1 MASQL
6 EGGSVS
12 FDDSDL
18 ISGWRYSATLQLRT
32 PLAYLERDGEFSPG
46 PVEPPL
52 VGSAENFLDDGT
64 GFNPYGI
71 WLREIDYKGLGFSPP
86 PPPQRSAQWGPVR
99 VGSSEEKELLSF
111 LKSFR
116 YIVETAETL
125 DQKLAELAD
134 LSTSTPANRRI
145 WQKARASDPGFP
157 DSFFYG
163 ELCRLPGVGPKAAER
178 LYRAGFRTVEE
189 IQAASD
195 EDLLTVEGLG
205 KGLLRKLRGSP

>member
-1 MASQL
+1 
-6 EGGSVS
+6 VS

-46 PVEPPL
+46 PEEPQL
-52 VGSAENFLDDGT
+52 VGPAENFLDDGT

-71 WLREIDYKGLGFSPP
+71 WLRQIDYGGMGFTPP
-86 PPPQRSAQWGPVR
+86 PPGQRAAQWGMVR
-99 VGSSEEKELLSF
+99 IGSPEEKELLSF

-116 YIVETAETL
+116 YIVETAETM

-134 LSTSTPANRRI
+134 LSTTTPANRRI

-163 ELCRLPGVGPKAAER
+163 ELSCLPGVGPKVAER
-178 LYRAGFRTVEE
+178 LYRSGFRSVEE

-195 EDLLTVEGLG
+195 EDLLMVEGVG
-205 KGLLRKLRGSP
+205 KGLLRKLRELFIPEA

>member
-1 MASQL
+1 M
-6 EGGSVS
+6 S

-46 PVEPPL
+46 PKKPPL
-52 VGSAENFLDDGT
+52 VGPALNFLEDGT
-64 GFNPYGI
+64 GYNPYGI
-71 WLREIDYKGLGFSPP
+71 WLQELDSTRWDFSPFP
-86 PPPQRSAQWGPVR
+86 PGMRAAWLGPVR
-99 VGSSEEKELLSF
+99 CGSSEEQELLSF

-116 YIVETAETL
+116 YILETAETM

-134 LSTSTPANRRI
+134 LSFSTPANWRI

-163 ELCRLPGVGPKAAER
+163 ELGCLPGVGAKVAER
-178 LYRAGFRTVEE
+178 LYWAGFRSVEE

-195 EDLLTVEGLG
+195 EDLLMVEGVG
-205 KGLLRKLRGSP
+205 KGLLRKLRELFIPED